1 MPARS
6 TAEMWTKASGW
17 PSSRVMKPKPL
28 VALKNLTVPL
38 AFSPVSSRCGRRRRR
53 TGAVARR
60 PAILDRERIALDLEV
75 GRRHPAA
82 AIDQGEFERLAF
94 GEAGQPGLL
103 DRADMDEHV
112 LAAIVADDEAE
123 ALLAVEEFDD
133 ALGLADDLGRHAA
146 AAAGAAA
153 AEPAAAAATAAAAI
167 AAAAAAAAEPVAAA
181 AIAAATAAEAVAAA
195 PFSESAAAEVAV
207 FTETVALVSAA
218 PAALSAA
225 PSVETHPFYILSC
238 ARSPVKTTAPGKARN
253 GLWRRKG
260 RTGDSHRRK

>member
-28 VALKNLTVPL
+28 VALKNLTVPAGLL
-38 AFSPVSSRCGRRRRR
+38 AGQLALRAAAAAR
-53 TGAVARR
+53 AVARR
-60 PAILDRERIALDLEV
+60 AAILDRERIALDLEV

-82 AIDQGEFERLAF
+82 AIDEGEFERLAF
-94 GEAGQPGLL
+94 GQAGQPGLL

-133 ALGLADDLGRHAA
+133 ALGLADDLGGHAA
-146 AAAGAAA
+146 AGAGAAA
-153 AEPAAAAATAAAAI
+153 AEPAAAAAAAAAI
-167 AAAAAAAAEPVAAA
+167 AAAAAAAAEAVAAA

-195 PFSESAAAEVAV
+195 PLSESAAAEAAV

-225 PSVETHPFYILSC
+225 PSVETHLYQYTFVRPNPC
-238 ARSPVKTTAPGKARN
+238 
-253 GLWRRKG
+253 
-260 RTGDSHRRK
+260 